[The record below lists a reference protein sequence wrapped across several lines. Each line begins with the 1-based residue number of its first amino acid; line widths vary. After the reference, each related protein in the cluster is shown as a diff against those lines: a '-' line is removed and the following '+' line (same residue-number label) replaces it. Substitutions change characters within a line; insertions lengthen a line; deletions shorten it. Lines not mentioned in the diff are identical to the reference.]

1 MVESEYAKAVYELAL
16 DENKEE
22 VFKDCFNIV
31 LEGLKDKDFDA
42 VLSSPFIDKEE
53 KKKLV
58 KNIYKALDETFL
70 YFLYVLIDNHR
81 ISLIR
86 NISDAYNQLLLEKRD
101 ILKIQIYS
109 AVKLSSMQMIHLTES
124 LQQKYK
130 DKKIE
135 LENIVND
142 KLIGGIQ
149 IVSGGESMDMSL
161 KNSLAKLRDSL

>member
-1 MVESEYAKAVYELAL
+1 
-16 DENKEE
+16 
-22 VFKDCFNIV
+22 
-31 LEGLKDKDFDA
+31 
-42 VLSSPFIDKEE
+42 
-53 KKKLV
+53 
-58 KNIYKALDETFL
+58 
-70 YFLYVLIDNHR
+70 
-81 ISLIR
+81 
-86 NISDAYNQLLLEKRD
+86 
-101 ILKIQIYS
+101 
-109 AVKLSSMQMIHLTES
+109 MQMIHLTES